1 MRSFWARMG
10 VTETNRRFAQSCFI
24 IATRNRPDKLVEAAR
39 SLVSQTVLPREL
51 CVVDA
56 SEVAGARAEIESLCR
71 AAGLDLDYVHPA
83 PPGLTVQRNLGID
96 RTTGDPVFFID
107 DDVWMAPDA
116 HEEVLA
122 EYDRWGQELGGV
134 RGVWLTPPS
143 ARRLSVAWRRFF
155 GMETWRPEASGRMRP
170 GFFTDVATT
179 SDDVRRV
186 ESFVGWFMSFRREVF
201 EHERF
206 DENLA
211 DYGFKEDAD
220 FSYRVAKRGY
230 VLVQTP
236 RAKIQHAKAPDQ
248 RLSPYELQR
257 MNMANHLY
265 LHRKNMPQT
274 FKFRAALWWGM
285 TGTFILNV
293 GKSVETRD
301 RGYAMGMIAGAW
313 DQLNGKR
320 SSTTR

>member
-1 MRSFWARMG
+1 VAAGAPQRPRPG
-10 VTETNRRFAQSCFI
+10 SCFVV
-24 IATRNRPDKLVEAAR
+24 ATRNRPALLVEAVK
-39 SLVSQTVLPREL
+39 SLVAQTVLPQEL

-56 SEVAGARAEIESLCR
+56 SEVADAREEVQGLCR
-71 AAGLDLDYVHPA
+71 EAGLKLDYVHPA
-83 PPGLTVQRNLGID
+83 PPGLTVQRNLGVD

-107 DDVWMAPDA
+107 DDVWMAPDV

-122 EYDRWGQELGGV
+122 EYARWGPELGGV
-134 RGVWLTPPS
+134 RGIWLNPP
-143 ARRLSVAWRRFF
+143 AAGRLSVAWRRFF

-179 SDDVRRV
+179 SKDVRRV

-220 FSYRVAKRGY
+220 FSYRVVKRGY

-236 RAKIQHAKAPDQ
+236 RAKIQHAKTPDQ

-274 FKFRAALWWGM
+274 FKYKAALWWGM
-285 TGTFILNV
+285 TGTFILNL

-301 RGYAMGMIAGAW
+301 TGWATGMIAGAW
-313 DQLNGKR
+313 DQVTR
-320 SSTTR
+320 RRRITTG

>member
-1 MRSFWARMG
+1 VSDSLPAGRGSDSSF
-10 VTETNRRFAQSCFI
+10 V
-24 IATRNRPDKLVEAAR
+24 IATRNRPKLLVAAVE
-39 SLVSQTVLPREL
+39 SLVAQTVLPREL

-56 SEVAGARAEIESLCR
+56 SDADEARGAVEALCR
-71 AAGLDLDYVHPA
+71 EAGVDLLYVHPA
-83 PPGLTVQRNLGID
+83 PPGLTVQRNVGID
-96 RTTGDPVFFID
+96 RTHGDPVFFID
-107 DDVWMAPDA
+107 DDVWMAPDV

-122 EYDRWGQELGGV
+122 EYQRWGPDLGGV
-134 RGVWLTPPS
+134 RGVWLDPP
-143 ARRLSVAWRRFF
+143 APGRLSVAWRRFF

-179 SDDVRRV
+179 SADVRRV

-236 RAKIQHAKAPDQ
+236 RAKIAHAKTDQQ
-248 RLSPYELQR
+248 RLSPFDLQR
-257 MNMANHLY
+257 MNMANHVY

-274 FKFRAALWWGM
+274 FKYKAALWWGM
-285 TGTFILNV
+285 TGTFILSV
-293 GKSVETRD
+293 GKSVQTRD
-301 RGYAMGMIAGAW
+301 AGYATGMLAGAW
-313 DQLNGKR
+313 DQVVRRRGV
-320 SSTTR
+320 SPS